1 MPGMKTQRW
10 LVVASLGLAAVV
22 VGCANPGIVA
32 MSQNT
37 YMLVKQD
44 RGGIFGN
51 IAALKA
57 EVIQEANS
65 FAASQGKV
73 AVPIAAKD
81 TSLIP
86 GVRFASF
93 EYQFRLVDPSDPAA
107 RQGSLMPRPDMV
119 IENTGKT
126 TVEVINKDSGK
137 KDVYAD
143 LMKLDDLRKRGILS
157 DEEFTAQKKKLLLE
171 N

>member
-37 YMLVKQD
+37 YLLVKSD
-44 RGGIFGN
+44 RAGIFGN
-51 IAALKA
+51 VAALKA

-65 FAASQGKV
+65 FAAGQGKV
-73 AVPIAAKD
+73 AVPINSRE
-81 TSLIP
+81 TPVSP
-86 GVRFASF
+86 GHFATF
-93 EYQFRLVDPSDPAA
+93 EYQFQLVSPSDPAA
-107 RQGSLMPRPDMV
+107 GRGALMPMPNTV
-119 IENTGKT
+119 IESTGKT
-126 TVEVINKDSGK
+126 TVEVINKESAK